1 VEGQPYRWV
10 ILWLLWL
17 LYAAFGLIQRSIA
30 PLVTPILADL
40 RLSYTEMGFILG
52 SWQLTYIAAAM
63 IAGSVVDRWG
73 IRTSLLA
80 GAMTMGCSSALR
92 YFAHGFGGML
102 GAVSL
107 FGAGAPFIS
116 IGCPK
121 AISIWFDGR
130 NRGTA
135 VGIYL
140 TGPWIGGIFALTLTN
155 SLVMPLVG
163 QSWRHAFLLYGM
175 LTFAA
180 GLIWWLL
187 SRDSGPSVAADAP
200 GMLSVFRT
208 LSKVRNVRIVLVLG
222 LLTFATLH
230 ALTNWLPKI
239 LEAGG
244 LSPASAGVASALPL
258 AAGIPALLVVPG
270 LIPPPLRGRFLAC
283 SALASLGTLI
293 AILTGSGNVQLAAL
307 VLFGIAISPCYP
319 ILTLIL
325 MDAPE
330 VGSKHMGA
338 AGGMFFCV
346 AEIGGFSG
354 PLALGAIV
362 DIAGSFLAGIFF
374 FAALSLAAFVLAL
387 RLRPGHA

>member
-1 VEGQPYRWV
+1 
-10 ILWLLWL
+10 
-17 LYAAFGLIQRSIA
+17 
-30 PLVTPILADL
+30 
-40 RLSYTEMGFILG
+40 
-52 SWQLTYIAAAM
+52 
-63 IAGSVVDRWG
+63 
-73 IRTSLLA
+73 
-80 GAMTMGCSSALR
+80 
-92 YFAHGFGGML
+92 ML

-121 AISIWFDGR
+121 AISIWFEGR

-140 TGPWIGGIFALTLTN
+140 TGPWIGGIVALTLTN

-163 QSWRHAFLLYGM
+163 QSWRHTFLLYGM
-175 LTFAA
+175 LTVAA
-180 GLIWWLL
+180 GAIWWLL
-187 SRDSGPSVAADAP
+187 ARDAGPSVAADAP
-200 GMLSVFRT
+200 GMIGVFRA
-208 LSKVRNVRIVLVLG
+208 LIKVRNVWIVLALG

-244 LSPASAGVASALPL
+244 LSPATAGVASALPL

-283 SALASLGTLI
+283 SALVSLGTLI
-293 AILTGSGNVQLAAL
+293 AILTGSGHVQLAAL

-330 VGSKHMGA
+330 VGSKYMGS

-387 RLRPGHA
+387 RLRPGQA